1 MAVPTHQW
9 SVLSA
14 GSGISNNGNFSGTL
28 ENDIIVETLA
38 LFFNTS
44 PGATVPAGYTQISD
58 VTVGTTSGDIIRM
71 ITAWRRIA
79 ADSEGAG
86 SWSGISG
93 YRFFTTTNIRGCKT
107 TGNPFEFVDDGTS
120 TGSSLSMAL
129 STSSYTDI
137 MVLHHMAT
145 ERDTSGGW
153 MGARANAQLSSLLE
167 RADLC
172 LTVSGGCGRGSITGT
187 RTAVGS
193 LGTTTVATNSD
204 NMTWVAIPLQS
215 TTSIDGGGANSG
227 FFNFM
232 K

>member
-1 MAVPTHQW
+1 MALPSHQW

-28 ENDIIVETLA
+28 ENDIIVESLA

-44 PGATVPAGYTQISD
+44 PGATVPDGYTQISD
-58 VTVGTTSGDIIRM
+58 VTVGTLSGDTIRM

-107 TGNPFEFVDDGTS
+107 TGNPFEFVDDGIS

-129 STSSYTDI
+129 STSNYTDI

-145 ERDTSGGW
+145 ERDFSGEW
-153 MGARANAQLSSLLE
+153 MGARANAQLSSLTE
-167 RADLC
+167 QTDLC
-172 LTVSGGCGRGSITGT
+172 LPTSGGCGRGAITGT

-193 LGTTTVATNSD
+193 LGTTTVATTTD
-204 NMTWVAIPLQS
+204 NMTWLAIPLQS
-215 TTSIDGGGANSG
+215 TTSTTGGGNNGG
-227 FFNFM
+227 FFAFF
-232 K
+232 